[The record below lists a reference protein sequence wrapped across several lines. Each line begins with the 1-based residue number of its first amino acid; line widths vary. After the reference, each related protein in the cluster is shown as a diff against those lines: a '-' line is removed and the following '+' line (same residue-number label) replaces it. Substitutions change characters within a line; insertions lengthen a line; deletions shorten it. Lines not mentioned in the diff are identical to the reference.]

1 MRYRKKSALVEAVRL
16 PPKGEVPDER
26 LLRFIGRPG
35 SNLIS
40 FDPESGARIVT
51 PDGIAR
57 GRPGD
62 WIIRGNDGHLY
73 PCRDDLFRAL
83 YERAD

>member
-1 MRYRKKSALVEAVRL
+1 MQYRKKSALVEAVGL
-16 PPKGEVPDER
+16 PPKGEVPDEH

-51 PDGIAR
+51 PDGIER
-57 GRPGD
+57 SRPGD
-62 WIIRGNDGHLY
+62 WIIRSEGGPLY
-73 PCRDDLFRAL
+73 SCRNDLFRAL